1 VCALSW
7 WCPSR
12 TESGDLLAVLDELD
26 TDTLANGRVGL
37 LGLDTDLL
45 EDDTLGVRRA
55 TEGRGLV
62 GGTEKTLL
70 VVEIGP
76 TTLTAGVLELAGGVQ
91 TSWLSFTHDCCRRGV
106 LVDGALERVWFVVW
120 RARAVRRR
128 RRVGDA
134 AGGNDGGCCGVDG
147 LEQDME

>member
-1 VCALSW
+1 MLEWVVLAVLVV
-7 WCPSR
+7 CPSR

-45 EDDTLGVRRA
+45 KDDALGVRR
-55 TEGRGLV
+55 TTKGRGLV

-76 TTLTAGVLELAGGVQ
+76 ATLTAGVLE
-91 TSWLSFTHDCCRRGV
+91 TSWLSFTHDCCRTGM
-106 LVDGALERVWFVVW
+106 LVDGLSRGLEW
-120 RARAVRRR
+120 RARARGSKEVDCRLRRE
-128 RRVGDA
+128 GD
-134 AGGNDGGCCGVDG
+134 DGDNGGVDG
-147 LEQDME
+147 LEEDME

>member
-1 VCALSW
+1 VELDVRMCLCALSSW
-7 WCPSR
+7 RPSR

-45 EDDTLGVRRA
+45 EDDTLGVRRT

-106 LVDGALERVWFVVW
+106 LVDGLSRGLVFGGG
-120 RARAVRRR
+120 RARFEGAVLSMRR
-128 RRVGDA
+128 
-134 AGGNDGGCCGVDG
+134 GGKRWR
-147 LEQDME
+147 LWS